1 MVKNLP
7 AMQETQV
14 QSLGREDPWRREWQ
28 PTPVFLP
35 EESPRQTSLT
45 GCSQWGCKESDTTK
59 QLSTAQYNTK
69 SMKNSDHN
77 SLPQTRSKNKQV
89 KGEDVSGV
97 TEIPA
102 KTLSPGLEQ
111 NQKGYV

>member
-1 MVKNLP
+1 MGS
-7 AMQETQV
+7 
-14 QSLGREDPWRREWQ
+14 SL
-28 PTPVFLP
+28 
-35 EESPRQTSLT
+35 
-45 GCSQWGCKESDTTK
+45 WGCKESDTTK